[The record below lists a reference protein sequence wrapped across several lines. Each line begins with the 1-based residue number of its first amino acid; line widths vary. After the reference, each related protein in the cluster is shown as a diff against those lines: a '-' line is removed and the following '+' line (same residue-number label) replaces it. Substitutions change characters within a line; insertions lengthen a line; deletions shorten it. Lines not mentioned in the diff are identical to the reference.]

1 MTLTEIPAAMES
13 SIAPR
18 LSFVAGILT
27 SRFGRSTISHRSF
40 ARVIVPSVSK
50 ASSGETSR
58 DTYPSLCSVC
68 S

>member
-1 MTLTEIPAAMES
+1 MPAAMDS

-40 ARVIVPSVSK
+40 VRVMVPSSVSK
-50 ASSGETSR
+50 ASSGATSR
-58 DTYPSLCSVC
+58 DT
-68 S
+68 